1 MCSKEKEL
9 ENAKGILSIVE
20 EREVQSE
27 FNWTYIWMEITYKM
41 KTKIRDNRWEF
52 SRKSDSEIRIS
63 KLQT

>member
-27 FNWTYIWMEITYKM
+27 FNWTYI
-41 KTKIRDNRWEF
+41 
-52 SRKSDSEIRIS
+52 
-63 KLQT
+63 